1 MFTNKEKAFIQD
13 MKTQRTALIC
23 LVTALAVL
31 MAGPLSIAGAAPSVF
46 GPSGL
51 IYTPSPDTVDK
62 QRFEAAIHYE
72 TYNARD
78 LNGFP
83 SGEDRLN
90 LAANYG
96 ITDKMEIGFEKT
108 FDSNGYYET
117 PDIVITGKYVFEPS
131 NMGTFT
137 FGGLINTTTNAYNSM
152 YLLYGKP
159 TAFIGL
165 GTNFGGAA
173 NRRNNFARYG
183 GYSFSD
189 LRPDSFYLLGG
200 LSFYM
205 GRTRAML
212 EYDGDTINAGLRY
225 PVSEQFALDVA
236 YIGDHDLDKMLSL
249 SGPWRRD
256 YSRDNY
262 SIGLA
267 ASF

>member
-1 MFTNKEKAFIQD
+1 MFTNAENDHI
-13 MKTQRTALIC
+13 RTKPMPRTTLPC
-23 LVTALAVL
+23 LAAILVFYLTATVL
-31 MAGPLSIAGAAPSVF
+31 PVHAAPSVF

-51 IYTPSPDTVDK
+51 IYTPSPDTVNK
-62 QRFEAAIHYE
+62 QGFEAAIHYE

-78 LNGFP
+78 TSGFP

-90 LAANYG
+90 LCANYG
-96 ITDKMEIGFEKT
+96 ITDKLEIGFEKT
-108 FDSNGYYET
+108 FDSNNYYDT
-117 PDIVITGKYVFEPS
+117 PDIAISGKYVFEPS

-152 YLLYGKP
+152 YILYGKP
-159 TAFIGL
+159 SAYIGL

-225 PVSEQFALDVA
+225 PVSEQFALDFA
-236 YIGDHDLDKMLSL
+236 YIGNHDLDKMLSM

-262 SIGLA
+262 NIGLA